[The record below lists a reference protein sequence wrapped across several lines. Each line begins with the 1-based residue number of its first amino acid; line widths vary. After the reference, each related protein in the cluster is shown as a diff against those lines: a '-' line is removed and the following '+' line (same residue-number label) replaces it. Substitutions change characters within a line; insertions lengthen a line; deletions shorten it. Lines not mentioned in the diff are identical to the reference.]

1 MSNRT
6 KIKPLAPSKAPG
18 GIVPKYNTNGGKV
31 CLAYLHPGTVYGE
44 FMRSTVQLMV
54 YDAEHNQRLW
64 NGGGITEYQAGANL
78 SDPRNGLVRQFREK
92 FPHADWLLMVDADME
107 FRPDA
112 LDRLLDNADPVE
124 RPIVGGLCF
133 GLVAGGWQLPTLYDL
148 MQDDN
153 GNPGFVRYRQ
163 WEPDSLM
170 KVAGTGT
177 AFLLIHR
184 SVFDRFDAQ
193 NANPKPGT
201 TAFNRTFPYF
211 QETEFS
217 GRPIG
222 EDLTF
227 CLRAG
232 FLGIPV
238 YVDTSVHIGHVK
250 GRILNFDS
258 YVAEYAMR
266 AQMEAAGDETG
277 D

>member
-1 MSNRT
+1 MSNT
-6 KIKPLAPSKAPG
+6 KRIKSRIPAPV
-18 GIVPKYNTNGGKV
+18 VPKPQRDKV
-31 CLAYLHPGTVYGE
+31 IVSYLHPGMVYGE
-44 FMRSTVQLMV
+44 FMRSMMQMMV

-64 NGGGITEYQAGANL
+64 NGGGVSEIQAGANL
-78 SDPRNGLVRQFREK
+78 SDPRNQQVHRFRAG
-92 FPHADWLLMVDADME
+92 PADWLLMVDSDMV
-107 FRPDA
+107 FQPDS
-112 LDRLLDNADPVE
+112 LDRLLANADPVE

-133 GLVAGGWQLPTLYDL
+133 GLEAGGWHTPTMYDL
-148 MQDDN
+148 MEDAD

-184 SVFDRFDAQ
+184 SVFDRFDALEHT
-193 NANPKPGT
+193 PGM

-217 GRPIG
+217 GKPIG

-258 YVAEYAMR
+258 YVAEYAAR
-266 AQMEAAGDETG
+266 VQLEASDEASN
-277 D
+277 